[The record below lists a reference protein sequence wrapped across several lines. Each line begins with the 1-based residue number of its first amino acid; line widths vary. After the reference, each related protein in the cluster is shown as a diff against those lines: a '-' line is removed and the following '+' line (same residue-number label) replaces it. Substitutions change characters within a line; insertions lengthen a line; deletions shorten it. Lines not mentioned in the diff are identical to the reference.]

1 MRAET
6 VTTLASTDTGLTA
19 MANPPYWNATWTN
32 YLKALPN
39 NKTPSAADT
48 SGTGGLSGGAIAGI
62 VVGVVGGLGLCAT
75 AAFIWYRRRKS
86 NKLQTVH
93 WGGHTNVQEKGDFLG
108 GVPGTVSE
116 SASEP
121 IHEMASGG
129 PRKSNKPELPAEM
142 EVPGYVGELEA
153 SDVYRRSVVMS

>member
-1 MRAET
+1 
-6 VTTLASTDTGLTA
+6 LTA
-19 MANPPYWNATWTN
+19 MANPPYWNLTWTD

-39 NKTPSAADT
+39 DKAPSAAN
-48 SGTGGLSGGAIAGI
+48 TGKNDGLSGGAIAGI
-62 VVGVVGGLGLCAT
+62 VVGVVGGLGLWAI

-86 NKLQTVH
+86 NKRQTVH
-93 WGGHTNVQEKGDFLG
+93 WGGHRNGQQKSDFLG
-108 GVPGTVSE
+108 WAPGTVSE

-129 PRKSNKPELPAEM
+129 PQKDNKPELPAEM

-153 SDVYRRSVVMS
+153 SDVYRRSLVMS